1 MGVNKSKSAFRSIA
15 EVTED
20 LGIAPHVLRFWE
32 TKFTQIKPMKTKSS
46 RRYYRPDDVELLALI
61 KELLYN
67 RRYTIEG
74 VQKLF
79 KNRTLKDILGT
90 EIQKDF
96 FEEDGTETPAVNEPL
111 AAAVQNAINSLKEQ
125 EMSDT
130 EQRFI
135 NIEMALSNLERT
147 VEDLNEVIIR
157 QGRDI
162 AFLQKQNRYLTEA
175 LRNTQST
182 VKPEEEETPPPHY

>member
-90 EIQKDF
+90 EIQRDF
-96 FEEDGTETPAVNEPL
+96 FEEEELETPAVNEPL
-111 AAAVQNAINSLKEQ
+111 AAAVQNAINSL
-125 EMSDT
+125 
-130 EQRFI
+130 
-135 NIEMALSNLERT
+135 
-147 VEDLNEVIIR
+147 NEVK
-157 QGRDI
+157 
-162 AFLQKQNRYLTEA
+162 AELLA
-175 LRNTQST
+175 LANA
-182 VKPEEEETPPPHY
+182 

>member
-20 LGIAPHVLRFWE
+20 LGVAPHVLRFWE

-46 RRYYRPDDVELLALI
+46 RRYYRPDDVELLSLI
-61 KELLYN
+61 KELLYT

-96 FEEDGTETPAVNEPL
+96 FEEDLIAPL
-111 AAAVQNAINSLKEQ
+111 PIEEDNTQTCDTIKNAIKELQ
-125 EMSDT
+125 TIHDE
-130 EQRFI
+130 
-135 NIEMALSNLERT
+135 LLE
-147 VEDLNEVIIR
+147 LAN
-157 QGRDI
+157 
-162 AFLQKQNRYLTEA
+162 A
-175 LRNTQST
+175 
-182 VKPEEEETPPPHY
+182 

>member
-20 LGIAPHVLRFWE
+20 LGVAPHVLRFWE

-46 RRYYRPDDVELLALI
+46 RRYYRPDDVELLSLI
-61 KELLYN
+61 KELLYT

-96 FEEDGTETPAVNEPL
+96 FEEDLIAPL
-111 AAAVQNAINSLKEQ
+111 P
-125 EMSDT
+125 
-130 EQRFI
+130 
-135 NIEMALSNLERT
+135 IE
-147 VEDLNEVIIR
+147 ED
-157 QGRDI
+157 
-162 AFLQKQNRYLTEA
+162 
-175 LRNTQST
+175 NTQSNDT
-182 VKPEEEETPPPHY
+182 IKNAIKELQTIHDELLELASA

>member
-1 MGVNKSKSAFRSIA
+1 MGINKSKSAFRSIA

-32 TKFTQIKPMKTKSS
+32 TKFSQIKPMKTKSS

-61 KELLYN
+61 KELLYE

-79 KNRTLKDILGT
+79 KNRSLKDILGT

-96 FEEDGTETPAVNEPL
+96 FEDDEPAAEQSSAAEAVQEVVRAAAAELSEISRELKKL
-111 AAAVQNAINSLKEQ
+111 AAE
-125 EMSDT
+125 
-130 EQRFI
+130 
-135 NIEMALSNLERT
+135 
-147 VEDLNEVIIR
+147 
-157 QGRDI
+157 
-162 AFLQKQNRYLTEA
+162 
-175 LRNTQST
+175 
-182 VKPEEEETPPPHY
+182 

>member
-1 MGVNKSKSAFRSIA
+1 MGINKSKSAFRSIA

-32 TKFTQIKPMKTKSS
+32 TKFSQIKPMKTKSS

-61 KELLYN
+61 KELLYE

-79 KNRTLKDILGT
+79 KNRSLKDILGT

-96 FEEDGTETPAVNEPL
+96 FEDDEPAAEQSSAAKAAQEVVRAAAAELSEISRELKQL
-111 AAAVQNAINSLKEQ
+111 AAE
-125 EMSDT
+125 
-130 EQRFI
+130 
-135 NIEMALSNLERT
+135 
-147 VEDLNEVIIR
+147 
-157 QGRDI
+157 
-162 AFLQKQNRYLTEA
+162 
-175 LRNTQST
+175 
-182 VKPEEEETPPPHY
+182 

>member
-20 LGIAPHVLRFWE
+20 LDVAPHVLRFWE
-32 TKFTQIKPMKTKSS
+32 TKFSQIKPMKTKSS
-46 RRYYRPDDVELLALI
+46 RRYYRPDDVALLALI

-79 KNRTLKDILGT
+79 KGRSLKDILGT

-96 FEEDGTETPAVNEPL
+96 FEEDTPANENGDTSLVTAVENAVAGL
-111 AAAVQNAINSLKEQ
+111 AEIKAELLKLANAS
-125 EMSDT
+125 
-130 EQRFI
+130 
-135 NIEMALSNLERT
+135 
-147 VEDLNEVIIR
+147 
-157 QGRDI
+157 
-162 AFLQKQNRYLTEA
+162 
-175 LRNTQST
+175 
-182 VKPEEEETPPPHY
+182 

>member
-1 MGVNKSKSAFRSIA
+1 MGMNKSKSAFRSIA

-20 LGIAPHVLRFWE
+20 LDIAPHVLRFWE

-79 KNRTLKDILGT
+79 KNRSLKDILGT
-90 EIQKDF
+90 EIQRDF
-96 FEEDGTETPAVNEPL
+96 FEEDIIVPDSHKYENLQVTMQEAVSQLQNIKNEL
-111 AAAVQNAINSLKEQ
+111 LEIAKAI
-125 EMSDT
+125 
-130 EQRFI
+130 
-135 NIEMALSNLERT
+135 
-147 VEDLNEVIIR
+147 
-157 QGRDI
+157 
-162 AFLQKQNRYLTEA
+162 
-175 LRNTQST
+175 
-182 VKPEEEETPPPHY
+182 

>member
-20 LGIAPHVLRFWE
+20 LGVAPHVLRFWE

-46 RRYYRPDDVELLALI
+46 RRYYRPDDVELLSLI
-61 KELLYN
+61 KELLYT

-96 FEEDGTETPAVNEPL
+96 FEEDLIAPL
-111 AAAVQNAINSLKEQ
+111 PI
-125 EMSDT
+125 
-130 EQRFI
+130 
-135 NIEMALSNLERT
+135 
-147 VEDLNEVIIR
+147 
-157 QGRDI
+157 
-162 AFLQKQNRYLTEA
+162 
-175 LRNTQST
+175 
-182 VKPEEEETPPPHY
+182 

>member
-1 MGVNKSKSAFRSIA
+1 MSINKSKSAFRSIA

-20 LGIAPHVLRFWE
+20 LGVAPHVLRFWE
-32 TKFTQIKPMKTKSS
+32 TKFSQIKPMKTKSA

-61 KELLYN
+61 KDLLYN

-96 FEEDGTETPAVNEPL
+96 FEEEETELSPKTDGN
-111 AAAVQNAINSLKEQ
+111 AAAMSEAIKS
-125 EMSDT
+125 
-130 EQRFI
+130 
-135 NIEMALSNLERT
+135 A
-147 VEDLNEVIIR
+147 VEE
-157 QGRDI
+157 
-162 AFLQKQNRYLTEA
+162 LTEIKQE
-175 LRNTQST
+175 LLLLSI
-182 VKPEEEETPPPHY
+182 K

>member
-20 LGIAPHVLRFWE
+20 LDVAPHVLRFWE
-32 TKFTQIKPMKTKSS
+32 TKFSQIKPMKTKSS
-46 RRYYRPDDVELLALI
+46 RRYYRPDDVALLALI

-79 KNRTLKDILGT
+79 KGRSLKDILGT

-96 FEEDGTETPAVNEPL
+96 FEEDISANENDDSSL
-111 AAAVQNAINSLKEQ
+111 VAAVEKAVV
-125 EMSDT
+125 
-130 EQRFI
+130 R
-135 NIEMALSNLERT
+135 
-147 VEDLNEVIIR
+147 
-157 QGRDI
+157 
-162 AFLQKQNRYLTEA
+162 LTEIKA
-175 LRNTQST
+175 DLMKLAEVS
-182 VKPEEEETPPPHY
+182 

>member
-1 MGVNKSKSAFRSIA
+1 MSVNKTKSAFRSIA

-20 LGIAPHVLRFWE
+20 LGVAPHVLRFWE
-32 TKFTQIKPMKTKSS
+32 TKFSQTKPMKTKSA

-96 FEEDGTETPAVNEPL
+96 FEEEVTPLPVTEN
-111 AAAVQNAINSLKEQ
+111 
-125 EMSDT
+125 T
-130 EQRFI
+130 EHWRELI
-135 NIEMALSNLERT
+135 AETIT
-147 VEDLNEVIIR
+147 DL
-157 QGRDI
+157 
-162 AFLQKQNRYLTEA
+162 T
-175 LRNTQST
+175 T
-182 VKPEEEETPPPHY
+182 VKNDLLALAEGK

>member
-96 FEEDGTETPAVNEPL
+96 FEEEELETPAVNEPL
-111 AAAVQNAINSLKEQ
+111 TAAVQNAINSL
-125 EMSDT
+125 
-130 EQRFI
+130 
-135 NIEMALSNLERT
+135 
-147 VEDLNEVIIR
+147 NEVK
-157 QGRDI
+157 
-162 AFLQKQNRYLTEA
+162 AELLA
-175 LRNTQST
+175 LANA
-182 VKPEEEETPPPHY
+182 

>member
-1 MGVNKSKSAFRSIA
+1 MGINKSKSAFRSIA

-20 LGIAPHVLRFWE
+20 LGVAPHVLRFWE

-61 KELLYN
+61 KDLLYN

-79 KNRTLKDILGT
+79 KNRSLKDILGT

-96 FEEDGTETPAVNEPL
+96 FEE
-111 AAAVQNAINSLKEQ
+111 EQ
-125 EMSDT
+125 ETSESENQIISVIKEAVTGLSEVKRDLL
-130 EQRFI
+130 
-135 NIEMALSNLERT
+135 ALAEN
-147 VEDLNEVIIR
+147 
-157 QGRDI
+157 
-162 AFLQKQNRYLTEA
+162 K
-175 LRNTQST
+175 
-182 VKPEEEETPPPHY
+182 

>member
-20 LGIAPHVLRFWE
+20 LGVAPHVLRFWE
-32 TKFTQIKPMKTKSS
+32 TKFSQIKPMKTKSS
-46 RRYYRPDDVELLALI
+46 RRYYRPDDVELLSLI
-61 KELLYN
+61 KELLYT

-96 FEEDGTETPAVNEPL
+96 FEEDLIAPAEETATENTDII
-111 AAAVQNAINSLKEQ
+111 QNAISELQTIHDEL
-125 EMSDT
+125 
-130 EQRFI
+130 
-135 NIEMALSNLERT
+135 IELAS
-147 VEDLNEVIIR
+147 
-157 QGRDI
+157 
-162 AFLQKQNRYLTEA
+162 A
-175 LRNTQST
+175 
-182 VKPEEEETPPPHY
+182 

>member
-32 TKFTQIKPMKTKSS
+32 TKFSQIKPMKTKSS
-46 RRYYRPDDVELLALI
+46 RRYYRPDDVELLSLI
-61 KELLYN
+61 KELLYE

-79 KNRTLKDILGT
+79 KNRSLKDILGT

-96 FEEDGTETPAVNEPL
+96 FEE
-111 AAAVQNAINSLKEQ
+111 
-125 EMSDT
+125 
-130 EQRFI
+130 
-135 NIEMALSNLERT
+135 
-147 VEDLNEVIIR
+147 
-157 QGRDI
+157 
-162 AFLQKQNRYLTEA
+162 
-175 LRNTQST
+175 
-182 VKPEEEETPPPHY
+182 EEEKAENEKISENHTMIETALKDLTAIRNELQSLANM

>member
-32 TKFTQIKPMKTKSS
+32 TKFSQIKPMKTKSS

-61 KELLYN
+61 KDLLYN

-79 KNRTLKDILGT
+79 KNHTLKDILGT

-96 FEEDGTETPAVNEPL
+96 FEEEAPAVVSVENENL
-111 AAAVQNAINSLKEQ
+111 LAAVQNAVNSLTEVKQ
-125 EMSDT
+125 ELL
-130 EQRFI
+130 
-135 NIEMALSNLERT
+135 ALAS
-147 VEDLNEVIIR
+147 
-157 QGRDI
+157 
-162 AFLQKQNRYLTEA
+162 A
-175 LRNTQST
+175 
-182 VKPEEEETPPPHY
+182 

>member
-32 TKFTQIKPMKTKSS
+32 TKFSQIKPMKTKSS
-46 RRYYRPDDVELLALI
+46 RRYYRPDDVELLSLI
-61 KELLYN
+61 KELLYE

-79 KNRTLKDILGT
+79 KNRSLKDILGT

-96 FEEDGTETPAVNEPL
+96 FEE
-111 AAAVQNAINSLKEQ
+111 
-125 EMSDT
+125 
-130 EQRFI
+130 
-135 NIEMALSNLERT
+135 
-147 VEDLNEVIIR
+147 
-157 QGRDI
+157 
-162 AFLQKQNRYLTEA
+162 
-175 LRNTQST
+175 
-182 VKPEEEETPPPHY
+182 EEEKAENELKTTESQTAIENALKDLTSIRNELLSLANI

>member
-1 MGVNKSKSAFRSIA
+1 MGINKSKSAFRSIA

-32 TKFTQIKPMKTKSS
+32 TKFSQIKPMKTKSS

-61 KELLYN
+61 KELLYE

-79 KNRTLKDILGT
+79 KNRSLKDILGT

-96 FEEDGTETPAVNEPL
+96 FEDDEPAVEQSSAAEAVQEVVRAAAAELSEISRELKQL
-111 AAAVQNAINSLKEQ
+111 AAE
-125 EMSDT
+125 
-130 EQRFI
+130 
-135 NIEMALSNLERT
+135 
-147 VEDLNEVIIR
+147 
-157 QGRDI
+157 
-162 AFLQKQNRYLTEA
+162 
-175 LRNTQST
+175 
-182 VKPEEEETPPPHY
+182 

>member
-46 RRYYRPDDVELLALI
+46 RRYYRPDDVELLSLI
-61 KELLYN
+61 KELLYT

-79 KNRTLKDILGT
+79 KNRSLKDILGT

-96 FEEDGTETPAVNEPL
+96 FEEDLIAPAE
-111 AAAVQNAINSLKEQ
+111 ADSAISDDIIKNAI
-125 EMSDT
+125 T
-130 EQRFI
+130 ELQTI
-135 NIEMALSNLERT
+135 HDELLE
-147 VEDLNEVIIR
+147 LAN
-157 QGRDI
+157 
-162 AFLQKQNRYLTEA
+162 A
-175 LRNTQST
+175 
-182 VKPEEEETPPPHY
+182 

>member
-20 LGIAPHVLRFWE
+20 LGVAPHVLRFWE

-46 RRYYRPDDVELLALI
+46 RRYYRPDDVELLSLI
-61 KELLYN
+61 KELLYT

-96 FEEDGTETPAVNEPL
+96 FEEDLIAPL
-111 AAAVQNAINSLKEQ
+111 PIEEDNIQTSDTIKNAIKELQ
-125 EMSDT
+125 TIHDE
-130 EQRFI
+130 
-135 NIEMALSNLERT
+135 LLE
-147 VEDLNEVIIR
+147 L
-157 QGRDI
+157 
-162 AFLQKQNRYLTEA
+162 ASA
-175 LRNTQST
+175 
-182 VKPEEEETPPPHY
+182 